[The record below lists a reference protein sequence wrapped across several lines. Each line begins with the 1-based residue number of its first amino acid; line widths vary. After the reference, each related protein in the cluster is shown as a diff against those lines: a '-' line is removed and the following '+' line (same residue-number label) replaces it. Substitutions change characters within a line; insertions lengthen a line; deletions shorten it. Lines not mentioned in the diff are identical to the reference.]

1 MANLKTM
8 INCRRLILCCV
19 FPTLVLLAPMPGQ
32 ASPPLTD
39 EIQVYTDD
47 INKAGEFGLEA
58 HVNATLKGV
67 SQPDFPGAVRTH
79 HGIRVT
85 PELSYGL
92 SRDFEAGLYLP
103 AVRDA
108 SGNLYLPGVKLRLKW
123 IPLHSEDTGGWYLG
137 ANEELSSIS
146 GQFSQSRYASELR
159 LIAGYRS
166 DAWLFGVN
174 PVFGWDLSSG
184 QTADNPQFKLGWKI
198 SRNVATGIALGMEYY
213 SAMGKWRDFLPRE
226 QQDRS
231 IFLVMDFDRKPWN
244 FNIGIGKGLTLVSDD
259 WTIKAIFE
267 IPFD

>member
-1 MANLKTM
+1 M
-8 INCRRLILCCV
+8 IDCRHLILCCA
-19 FPTLVLLAPMPGQ
+19 VLLCPLTGQ
-32 ASPPLTD
+32 ASPPLVD

-47 INKAGEFGLEA
+47 INKVGELGLEVHA
-58 HVNATLKGV
+58 NATLKGV
-67 SQPDFPGAVRTH
+67 AQPDFPGALRSH

-123 IPLHSEDTGGWYLG
+123 IPVHSETSGGWYLG
-137 ANEELSSIS
+137 ANEEISSIS
-146 GQFSQSRYASELR
+146 GQFSQSRYSTELR
-159 LIAGYRS
+159 LIAGYRD
-166 DAWLFGVN
+166 DAWLIGVN
-174 PVFGWDLSSG
+174 PVFSWNLSPG
-184 QTADNPQFKLGWKI
+184 QRADNPQFEAGLKV
-198 SRNVATGIALGMEYY
+198 SRNVATGIALGLEYY
-213 SAMGKWRDFLPRE
+213 TAMGKWQDFLPGE

-231 IFLVMDFDRKPWN
+231 VFLAMDFDRKPWV
-244 FNIGIGKGLTLVSDD
+244 FNLGIGRGLTHASDD